1 MSQKTISVLYNG
13 IENKLEI
20 NLEETNTYEL
30 LMMKMHSII
39 TDFNPSLTYN
49 LMTINTSEPYT
60 LLDSDNYMKIMK
72 EEIAGDNLKLFLNKI
87 NIDSIDNSDNLND
100 APSPLN
106 NNVNS
111 GQDEDED
118 DDDFIIEQ
126 DENNKNENKEEI
138 KEEKENNNI
147 INEEKNKK
155 ENNNIINKE
164 NESKQDF
171 KNQLKINEANKNSN
185 LNKLDSNE
193 SGEIINNDDDID
205 DDDNLN
211 SLNNQTN
218 IMLDKIKLIMGDQ
231 NSLIYKHSKTVID
244 SSNNNN
250 NNINNINNNAL
261 NYIYKEN
268 DKNDDYLENK
278 NNEQEN
284 KINEN
289 NALNNKQVKSN
300 LIKPDTFKSI
310 KCSLC
315 KDNLSEIKY
324 ICCVCENCI
333 LCTKCESEHFH
344 PCIKFKSPF
353 LSNLSDIYKFISHF
367 YSFKIPS
374 NNFFSKIFK
383 KEYDI
388 SLVPLTDKK
397 ICLRPEKE
405 VLLPIKI
412 ANLSK
417 ELIRSSQIEIIPKDN
432 KLVQIYAENK
442 KFSIGPNSPY
452 TYKMKCIAGEK
463 LGKESIYFYGF
474 SETLNFKSPEKV
486 KFNLVFEINN
496 DDEEEKMNEK
506 LGYNENVILYNK
518 EHKQLALNIL
528 ESIGDSNR
536 SKEHINNVFNI
547 LITNKFDKQK
557 SINMIKS
564 LKK

>member
-1 MSQKTISVLYNG
+1 MSVLYNG
-13 IENKLEI
+13 IENKLDI

-72 EEIAGDNLKLFLNKI
+72 EEIVGDNLKLFLNKI
-87 NIDSIDNSDNLND
+87 NMDFIDNSDNLND
-100 APSPLN
+100 ASPLN
-106 NNVNS
+106 NNVNL

-126 DENNKNENKEEI
+126 DENNKNENKEEK
-138 KEEKENNNI
+138 KEDKENNNT
-147 INEEKNKK
+147 INEEKNIK
-155 ENNNIINKE
+155 ENNNIINKK
-164 NESKQDF
+164 NESKQDI
-171 KNQLKINEANKNSN
+171 KNQLKINETNNNSN

-205 DDDNLN
+205 DNDDDN
-211 SLNNQTN
+211 LNNQTN
-218 IMLDKIKLIMGDQ
+218 IMLDKIKSIMGES

-244 SSNNNN
+244 PSNNN
-250 NNINNINNNAL
+250 NNINNINNNTP
-261 NYIYKEN
+261 NYIYKES
-268 DKNDDYLENK
+268 DKNEDYLEHN
-278 NNEQEN
+278 NNEQDN

-289 NALNNKQVKSN
+289 KAFNNKQVELN
-300 LIKPDTFKSI
+300 LIKPDTFKTI
-310 KCSLC
+310 KCSQC
-315 KDNLSEIKY
+315 KDNLSGIKY
-324 ICCVCENCI
+324 ICCVCENCT

-374 NNFFSKIFK
+374 SNFFSKIFK

-388 SLVPLTDKK
+388 SLFPLTDKK

-412 ANLSK
+412 VNLSK
-417 ELIRSSQIEIIPKDN
+417 ELIRSTQIEIIPKDN
-432 KLVQIYAENK
+432 KLVQTYTENK
-442 KFSIGPNSPY
+442 KFSIGPNSPF

-474 SETLNFKSPEKV
+474 SETLNFKYPEKV

-506 LGYNENVILYNK
+506 LGYNEHVILYDQ
-518 EHKQLALNIL
+518 EHKQMALNIL

-536 SKEHINNVFNI
+536 TKEHINTVFNI
-547 LITNKFDKQK
+547 LIKNKYDKEK
-557 SINMIKS
+557 SINVIKS